1 MTNVSVID
9 EAALLGFMLSLSK
22 EMDKLQVIVLK
33 IVVFCV
39 KI

>member
-9 EAALLGFMLSLSK
+9 KAALLGFMLSLSK